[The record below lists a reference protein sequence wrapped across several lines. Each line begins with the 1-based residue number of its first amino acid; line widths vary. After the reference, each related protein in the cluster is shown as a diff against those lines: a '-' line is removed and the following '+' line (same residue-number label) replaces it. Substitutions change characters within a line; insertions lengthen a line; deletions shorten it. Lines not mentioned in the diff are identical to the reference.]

1 VNEPEGWN
9 RTAQTRD
16 PSEHPGMASA
26 GGRTEGAAP
35 RAAVALR
42 LGGGFAPRLR
52 AVCAGALVVALLSS
66 CALLTGNDRNARE
79 RATIYAPDPRIQA
92 EAGWPAVDW
101 QLSLTPP
108 TSARMIDSF
117 RIAVR
122 PTPDEL
128 QVYRGATWAKTPT
141 DMLQD
146 TLLRA
151 LEDSGKL
158 PAVARQGTGFA
169 ADYRL
174 ALDLRRFEADYAGS
188 ALPAATIEV
197 NAKLVHAV
205 DQGIVASRTFLH
217 AEPSTS
223 TDVAQVVEAFSRA
236 LAVVGRDLSGWILLT
251 GEAHE
256 RSAHPRQTGP

>member
-1 VNEPEGWN
+1 MKKPGAWN
-9 RTAQTRD
+9 RNVETGRETERLVRGRPEARIADATPRTAAARRCG
-16 PSEHPGMASA
+16 SGM
-26 GGRTEGAAP
+26 
-35 RAAVALR
+35 
-42 LGGGFAPRLR
+42 APRLR
-52 AVCAGALVVALLSS
+52 AACAGALVVALLSS
-66 CALLTGNDRNARE
+66 CALLTGNDRNGRE

-188 ALPAATIEV
+188 TLPAATIEV

-256 RSAHPRQTGP
+256 RNAHPDRSR